1 MKKFVIFAIAALA
14 ACSCGTLASSGSS
27 SSSRSYSSSASGAL
41 GIRVS
46 KSGNT
51 EYVTITNLPTSA
63 SDLSGADITDPYVTA
78 ALTVAA
84 LMQYESNN
92 AACMEMLEYLNGPNS
107 ISQYE
112 TQFLRDRLK
121 GKFYKVRS
129 FFAGATPANNYTPT
143 KPYKVTVSSNPY
155 SFQTGG
161 YATLYLT
168 SGGADNPR
176 PIKLRKK
183 ESTGEWFYNEITVL
197 ADIRKPASEDPWR

>member
-1 MKKFVIFAIAALA
+1 MLMKKFVIFAIAALA

-121 GKFYKVRS
+121 GKWSPEWTGMIYRS
-129 FFAGATPANNYTPT
+129 RIGCSGKRNICFSIRTFIWLGQGCVSLM
-143 KPYKVTVSSNPY
+143 KTV
-155 SFQTGG
+155 FM
-161 YATLYLT
+161 A
-168 SGGADNPR
+168 
-176 PIKLRKK
+176 
-183 ESTGEWFYNEITVL
+183 
-197 ADIRKPASEDPWR
+197 